1 MLEFKNV
8 SVSLSDGRSSS
19 PFSLVVQPG
28 EVVCISGVPGSGKSL
43 LLKAVMGLAPLRTGF
58 ITVDGEPVDAG
69 YGSFFRR
76 MVSYVPQ
83 DLPEYEG
90 TVADIMQS
98 LGRLQV
104 NAHRKADRKDVDVAW
119 AQLQLPSTLYLQ
131 PWKSLTA
138 EQCRLVLLSAAYI
151 HERPIL
157 LVDDPVQNVDVD
169 HFLQAMAAHGT
180 EVVYTCAER
189 SLGCQKVITL
199 T

>member
-28 EVVCISGVPGSGKSL
+28 EVVCISGVSGCGKSL

-69 YGSFFRR
+69 SGAFFRR

-98 LGRLQV
+98 LGHLQV

-138 EQCRLVLLSAAYI
+138 DQCRLVLLSVAYI

-157 LVDDPVQNVDVD
+157 LVDDPVQNVEVD
-169 HFLQAMAAHGT
+169 HFLQAMAARGT

>member
-1 MLEFKNV
+1 MYLWRPGKWQKPV
-8 SVSLSDGRSSS
+8 AQGSDGVGAVAYGIYYGRWRTCGCR
-19 PFSLVVQPG
+19 VW
-28 EVVCISGVPGSGKSL
+28 L
-43 LLKAVMGLAPLRTGF
+43 L
-58 ITVDGEPVDAG
+58 
-69 YGSFFRR
+69 FRR

-119 AQLQLPSTLYLQ
+119 AQLQLSSTLYLQ

-169 HFLQAMAAHGT
+169 HFLQAMAARGT